1 MKQLMETKSAK
12 MERNLLFLTMEQ
24 RLFLKNLKR
33 SISQLLSPLIKNL
46 FKSSIFLSRR
56 YSKRHELNEYSKVSP
71 GSFETKTSHF
81 HCFQA

>member
-1 MKQLMETKSAK
+1 MKQLMETKLAK

-33 SISQLLSPLIKNL
+33 SISQLLSTLIKNL